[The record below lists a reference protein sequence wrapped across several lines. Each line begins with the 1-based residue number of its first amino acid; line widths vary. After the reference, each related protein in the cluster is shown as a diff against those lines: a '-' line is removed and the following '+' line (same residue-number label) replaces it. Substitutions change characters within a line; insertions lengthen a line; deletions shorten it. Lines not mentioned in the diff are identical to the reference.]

1 MEKLTK
7 KEFKKLKKEKCI
19 NYKNTLSF
27 ATKCVNDDSID
38 FEMFQDLMDLLT
50 YFRIKEEVK

>member
-1 MEKLTK
+1 MERLTNR
-7 KEFKKLKKEKCI
+7 EFKKLKKQNCN

-27 ATKCVNDDSID
+27 ATKCVNDDIID

>member
-1 MEKLTK
+1 MERLTNR
-7 KEFKKLKKEKCI
+7 EFKKLKKEKCI

-27 ATKCVNDDSID
+27 ATKCVNDDIID